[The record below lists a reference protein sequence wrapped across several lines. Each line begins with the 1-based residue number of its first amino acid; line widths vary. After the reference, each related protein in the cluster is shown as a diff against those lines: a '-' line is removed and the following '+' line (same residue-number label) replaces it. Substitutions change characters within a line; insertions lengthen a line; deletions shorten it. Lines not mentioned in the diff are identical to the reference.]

1 MKNVSKILTS
11 VALLSILLLTSCKK
25 EETAP
30 TPTTGGVTVNIKLIQ
45 RSTGAIVPD
54 NKPTNWD
61 VTAYLLSDLGAILKS
76 QTFTSNQ
83 ITFSNLVPGNYKI
96 TGSGAVTLN
105 GIRYSLTGGASG
117 GQVAAGTNVTGA
129 DMAFYYQ

>member
-1 MKNVSKILTS
+1 MKNVSKILKS
-11 VALLSILLLTSCKK
+11 IALLSLLLFMSCKK

-30 TPTTGGVTVNIKLIQ
+30 TPTTGGVTVSIKLIQ
-45 RSTGAIVPD
+45 RSTGAVVPD

-61 VTAYLLSDLGAILKS
+61 VTAYLYSDLGAILKS

-83 ITFSNLVPGNYKI
+83 IIFSNLVPGNYKI
-96 TGSGAVTLN
+96 TGSGNVTLN